1 MAATPRVNR
10 IPPKKLQP
18 EKPPPLLASGLGL
31 GDLVVT
37 GAAVVVAGVSV
48 DVVAVVVVSVEG
60 VVVVAVVVVEVVSVV
75 VSGDV
80 VVVVVEVV
88 SGTMVVMSDS
98 PLPSHSSGFK
108 NLVGRGPSAD
118 GEALSDMHAVD
129 SSPYWT
135 HMHPC
140 TAVQFLQSAL
150 WLGQL
155 SALEAVVVA
164 LSAGAGVEEEE
175 VEDEKVED
183 EKVEEGVED
192 EAPAAPSGLGVG
204 RAGVTGL
211 GSTGDADTWPGQ
223 SGPSRLQHDGVTSPV
238 WAPQHDATVA
248 RQ

>member
-118 GEALSDMHAVD
+118 GEALSDMHKVD

-164 LSAGAGVEEEE
+164 LSACAGVEEEEE
-175 VEDEKVED
+175 VEDEKVE
-183 EKVEEGVED
+183 EEVED
-192 EAPAAPSGLGVG
+192 EAPAASSGLGVG

-238 WAPQHDATVA
+238 CAPQHDATVA

>member
-175 VEDEKVED
+175 EVED
-183 EKVEEGVED
+183 EKVEEEVED
-192 EAPAAPSGLGVG
+192 EAPAASSGLGVG

-223 SGPSRLQHDGVTSPV
+223 SGPSRLKQTSTRKSFPIV
-238 WAPQHDATVA
+238 N
-248 RQ
+248 

>member
-80 VVVVVEVV
+80 EVVVVEVV

-175 VEDEKVED
+175 VE
-183 EKVEEGVED
+183 VEEGVED

-238 WAPQHDATVA
+238 CAPQHDATVA

>member
-48 DVVAVVVVSVEG
+48 DVVAVVVSVEG

-80 VVVVVEVV
+80 VVVVMEVV

-164 LSAGAGVEEEE
+164 LSACAGVEE
-175 VEDEKVED
+175 VEDEKVE
-183 EKVEEGVED
+183 EEVED
-192 EAPAAPSGLGVG
+192 EAPAASSGLGVG

-238 WAPQHDATVA
+238 CAPQHDATVA

>member
-75 VSGDV
+75 VSGDVVV

-164 LSAGAGVEEEE
+164 LSACAGVEEEEE
-175 VEDEKVED
+175 VEDE
-183 EKVEEGVED
+183 
-192 EAPAAPSGLGVG
+192 APAASSGLGVG

>member
-80 VVVVVEVV
+80 VVVVMEVV

-155 SALEAVVVA
+155 SALETVVVA

-175 VEDEKVED
+175 VE
-183 EKVEEGVED
+183 VEEGVED
-192 EAPAAPSGLGVG
+192 EAPAASSGLGVG

-211 GSTGDADTWPGQ
+211 GSTGDADTWSGQ

-238 WAPQHDATVA
+238 CAPQHDATVA